1 MQACGCSRRAVRH
14 AQEQLQGSAPSYAK
28 PLLALSALLVIGLAA
43 YGLWPTSSPE
53 QAAKTSKQVQAQ
65 EAAIYSALDAR
76 DASQA
81 SRISEHLASP
91 EESLRLAALRF
102 VATVDPEPYL
112 ARLLPLV
119 DDESKRV
126 RAAAVQ
132 LLGGVKPSEGAA
144 QGEVTDK
151 LVAVL
156 VDEKR
161 ELAERVLAVSG
172 LKQRKPRDLRALLPV
187 LDEARLSGQ
196 VAALL
201 TKWSGKS
208 VTAAEARAVRD
219 QPTRPRARA
228 VRDQPT
234 RPRVGPACQ
243 RRWPRQ
249 PLTRFVASGSAG

>member
-1 MQACGCSRRAVRH
+1 MTPTSYLRQHPTASAKEVMEACGCSRRAVRH
-14 AQEQLQGSAPSYAK
+14 AQEQLRLEQGNAPSYTK
-28 PLLALSALLVIGLAA
+28 PLLALSALLVVGLAA
-43 YGLWPTSSPE
+43 YGFWPTSSPE
-53 QAAKTSKQVQAQ
+53 QATKTSKQVQAQ

-76 DASQA
+76 DASQV

-91 EESLRLAALRF
+91 EEGLRLAALRF
-102 VATVDPEPYL
+102 VVTVDPKPYL
-112 ARLLPLV
+112 RRLLPLV

-126 RAAAVQ
+126 RTAAVQ
-132 LLGGVKPSEGAA
+132 LLGRVKLSDGAA
-144 QGEVTDK
+144 QGEVSDM

-208 VTAAEARAVRD
+208 VTAARDESLRAAWKRELG
-219 QPTRPRARA
+219 AN
-228 VRDQPT
+228 
-234 RPRVGPACQ
+234 G
-243 RRWPRQ
+243 
-249 PLTRFVASGSAG
+249 

>member
-1 MQACGCSRRAVRH
+1 MTAPLKYLREYSDASDREVMEACACSRRAVRH
-14 AQEQLQGSAPSYAK
+14 ARDQLRLEQGNAPSYAK

-43 YGLWPTSSPE
+43 YGLWQTSSAE
-53 QAAKTSKQVQAQ
+53 HATQTSKQVQAQ

-132 LLGGVKPSEGAA
+132 LLGRVKPSEGAA

-156 VDEKR
+156 VDEER

-208 VTAAEARAVRD
+208 VTAAEGESLRAAWE
-219 QPTRPRARA
+219 PELGAN
-228 VRDQPT
+228 
-234 RPRVGPACQ
+234 G
-243 RRWPRQ
+243 
-249 PLTRFVASGSAG
+249 

>member
-1 MQACGCSRRAVRH
+1 MTPIDYLRLHPTSSVKEVMEASGCSRRAVRH
-14 AQEQLQGSAPSYAK
+14 AQEQLCLDQGNAHSYAK
-28 PLLALSALLVIGLAA
+28 PMLALSALIVIGLAA
-43 YGLWPTSSPE
+43 YGVWPTSNPE
-53 QAAKTSKQVQAQ
+53 QAAKISKQVQAQ
-65 EAAIYSALDAR
+65 EAAIYSALNVR

-81 SRISEHLASP
+81 SRISEHLANP

-132 LLGGVKPSEGAA
+132 LLGRVKFSEGTA
-144 QGEVTDK
+144 QGEVTDQ

-187 LDEARLSGQ
+187 MDEARLSGQ

-208 VTAAEARAVRD
+208 VTAAEGESLRAAWERELG
-219 QPTRPRARA
+219 AN
-228 VRDQPT
+228 
-234 RPRVGPACQ
+234 G
-243 RRWPRQ
+243 
-249 PLTRFVASGSAG
+249 

>member
-14 AQEQLQGSAPSYAK
+14 AQEQLRLEQGNAPSYAK
-28 PLLALSALLVIGLAA
+28 PLLALLVIGLAA
-43 YGLWPTSSPE
+43 YGLWPTSNTE
-53 QAAKTSKQVQAQ
+53 QAAKTTKQVQAQ

-81 SRISEHLASP
+81 SKISEHLASP

-132 LLGGVKPSEGAA
+132 LLGRVKPSEGNA

-172 LKQRKPRDLRALLPV
+172 LKQRKPRDLRTLLPV

-208 VTAAEARAVRD
+208 VTAVEGESLRAAWERELG
-219 QPTRPRARA
+219 AN
-228 VRDQPT
+228 
-234 RPRVGPACQ
+234 G
-243 RRWPRQ
+243 
-249 PLTRFVASGSAG
+249 